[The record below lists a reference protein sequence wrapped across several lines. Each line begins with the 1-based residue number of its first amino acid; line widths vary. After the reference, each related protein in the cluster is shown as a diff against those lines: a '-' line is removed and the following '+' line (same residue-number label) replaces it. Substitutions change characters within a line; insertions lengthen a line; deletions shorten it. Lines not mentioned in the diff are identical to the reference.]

1 MTADDLGF
9 TPSVTAG
16 ILEAHHAGSVTATSM
31 MVQQPGWDDAVR
43 AARATP
49 TLDVGLHLNV
59 LVGAPLT
66 SARSLTD
73 TRTGT
78 FLPLPTLVMRA
89 LTGRIDA
96 AEVEAECT
104 AQFAALVAAGIHP
117 THMDSHRHTHA
128 LPGVRG
134 AVSRVAATHG
144 VWLRRPLES
153 PALFAADAAAQ
164 LHRAVIRAAWTVSE
178 AGAIRVRH
186 TDHFAGIALQGGTH
200 FDARLDLVLEQLR
213 PGVTELMV
221 HPGRVDDALR
231 ALDGYTWQRERE
243 LAALTSRPL
252 RDRLARGA
260 RGITNPV
267 VLIGFRALTA

>member
-31 MVQQPGWDDAVR
+31 MVHQPGWDDAVR
-43 AARATP
+43 TARAAP
-49 TLDVGLHLNV
+49 TLDVGLHFNV
-59 LVGAPLT
+59 LVGAPMT
-66 SARSLTD
+66 KATSLTD

-78 FLPLPTLVMRA
+78 FLPLRSLVMRA
-89 LTGRIDA
+89 LAGRIDA

-128 LPGVRG
+128 LPVFRG
-134 AVSRVAATHG
+134 AVSRVAVAHG
-144 VWLRRPLES
+144 VWQRRPLES
-153 PALFAADAAAQ
+153 PALFAVDAAAQ
-164 LHRAVIRAAWTVSE
+164 LHRAVIRAAWTVSG
-178 AGAIRVRH
+178 AGAREVRH

-200 FDARLDLVLEQLR
+200 FDARLDVLLEHLR

-260 RGITNPV
+260 TSITNPV
-267 VLIGFRALTA
+267 TLIGFRALTA